1 MSNYIKNSL
10 ISKAFTGAVCDFC
23 DRIKLNETSENSMIE
38 VMPLKDVTVTS
49 ARMSKRV
56 DNRLLL
62 SDRGQE
68 LLNKATYYRIPYTKN
83 NFNWFEL
90 IDEVAHY
97 EMLLEEAH
105 DLGIDWDISEYDPVG
120 LEQEIE
126 YRMRQ
131 ERAQQQDL
139 YRSFYS
145 NFSLGV

>member
-38 VMPLKDVTVTS
+38 VMPLKDVTETLAKTS
-49 ARMSKRV
+49 EKV
-56 DNRLLL
+56 ENKLLL

-68 LLNKATYYRIPYTKN
+68 LLRKVSYYKIPLNKNKL
-83 NFNWFEL
+83 NWLEL